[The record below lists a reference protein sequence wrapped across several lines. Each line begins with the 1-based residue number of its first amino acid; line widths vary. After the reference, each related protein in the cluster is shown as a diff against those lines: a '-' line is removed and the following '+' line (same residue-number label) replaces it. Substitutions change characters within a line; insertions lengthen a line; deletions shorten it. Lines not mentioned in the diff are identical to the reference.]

1 MKHQNDKQINTM
13 KPKPLYSMQ
22 EATIYLLLFCMI
34 IFSGCSKSLEELEGH
49 SEFFKLVE
57 ETKCASTYDSHMQS
71 LTKALSSAII
81 NNQSLKTLI
90 HEEVLKQLDGDYD
103 VLMKD
108 VTKKAVR
115 CEDALLTKGSDNMI
129 TVGDLINLYLP
140 VETKSI
146 SSESVLDQLKREN
159 PNLQIAVPIHA
170 EEWDPTTYT
179 PVVAFL
185 PEDYNDDVEVIYG
198 YNSKGEYVAID
209 AINEPDVPVIIIS
222 QNERQ
227 NNIDEYLIPN
237 YPIRSLDSSPT
248 VSMPSAPSNLSVN
261 LSPRSTIVL
270 SWNCA
275 DSVSY
280 YRVWRK
286 GPGESTFENIG
297 NSDGPYNRTY
307 EDSNISGHSLYYYY
321 VTAVNAS
328 LYDSKESQPSSI
340 VSFTTPSGPSG
351 ISNFKSLLTGSDV
364 ELRWNNNGDT
374 NSDVVVEY
382 SMPNNGQ
389 SNYSILQ
396 RFSGSTDNYIYT
408 PSVRG
413 NIVRYKV
420 YRENALGR
428 SDSQYDYIYPSYR
441 ASNRGNPVC
450 VTQISF
456 TDWALERWPAGKP
469 EFYVK
474 GVGKNDSNQTVEIVD
489 QARFDFSSKTTSQS
503 FSDRQLINWEY
514 SSDGDWYS
522 TLTFY
527 MEEYDS
533 NFSKLKFEASAKYNK
548 KLSNDLELN
557 VAASLSVDFSD
568 KGEYCGTDFT
578 HFYESK
584 TKLLVFQNY
593 GARLRLGS
601 Q

>member
-1 MKHQNDKQINTM
+1 MQ
-13 KPKPLYSMQ
+13 KP
-22 EATIYLLLFCMI
+22 TVYLLLFCMSF
-34 IFSGCSKSLEELEGH
+34 FSGCSKSLEELEEH
-49 SEFFKLVE
+49 YESFQVVE
-57 ETKCASTYDSHMQS
+57 ETKCASVYDSQMQS
-71 LTKALSSAII
+71 LAKAMSSAIV
-81 NNQSLKTLI
+81 NNQSLRALI
-90 HEEVLKQLDGDYD
+90 HKEVLKQFDGDYD

-115 CEDALLTKGSDNMI
+115 CEDALLTKGADNLI

-140 VETKSI
+140 VETKSV

-185 PEDYNDDVEVIYG
+185 PEDYNDDVDVIYG
-198 YNSKGEYVAID
+198 YNSKGEFVAID

-227 NNIDEYLIPN
+227 DNSDDLLIPN

-261 LSPRSTIVL
+261 ISPRSTIVL

-286 GPGESTFENIG
+286 GPGESTFVNIG
-297 NSDGPYNRTY
+297 NSVGHYNRTY
-307 EDSNISGHSLYYYY
+307 EDSDISGHSLYYYY
-321 VTAVNAS
+321 VTAVNVS
-328 LYDSKESQPSSI
+328 LYDSKESQPSSM

-351 ISNFKSLLTGSDV
+351 ISNFKSLLTGPDV

-396 RFSGSTDNYIYT
+396 RFSGGADNYVYT

-428 SDSQYDYIYPSYR
+428 SDSQYDYIYPAYR
-441 ASNRGNPVC
+441 SADRGNPVC

-456 TDWALERWPAGKP
+456 TDWDLERWPAGKP
-469 EFYVK
+469 EFYIKV
-474 GVGKNDSNQTVEIVD
+474 VGKNDNNQTVELFD
-489 QARFDFSSKTTSQS
+489 QARFDFSSKTNSQN
-503 FSDRQLINWEY
+503 FSGRQLINWEY

-527 MEEYDS
+527 MEEYD
-533 NFSKLKFEASAKYNK
+533 NNTSKFTFNASAKYNK
-548 KLSNDLELN
+548 KLSDDLELN
-557 VAASLSVDFSD
+557 VAASISVDFSD

-578 HFYESK
+578 HFYESQ
-584 TKLLVFQNY
+584 TKQLVFQNY
-593 GARLRLGS
+593 GARLRLGI

>member
-1 MKHQNDKQINTM
+1 M
-13 KPKPLYSMQ
+13 
-22 EATIYLLLFCMI
+22 
-34 IFSGCSKSLEELEGH
+34 
-49 SEFFKLVE
+49 
-57 ETKCASTYDSHMQS
+57 
-71 LTKALSSAII
+71 
-81 NNQSLKTLI
+81 KTLI

-227 NNIDEYLIPN
+227 NNFDEYLIPN

-297 NSDGPYNRTY
+297 NSDGPY
-307 EDSNISGHSLYYYY
+307 I
-321 VTAVNAS
+321 
-328 LYDSKESQPSSI
+328 
-340 VSFTTPSGPSG
+340 
-351 ISNFKSLLTGSDV
+351 
-364 ELRWNNNGDT
+364 
-374 NSDVVVEY
+374 
-382 SMPNNGQ
+382 
-389 SNYSILQ
+389 
-396 RFSGSTDNYIYT
+396 
-408 PSVRG
+408 
-413 NIVRYKV
+413 
-420 YRENALGR
+420 
-428 SDSQYDYIYPSYR
+428 
-441 ASNRGNPVC
+441 
-450 VTQISF
+450 
-456 TDWALERWPAGKP
+456 
-469 EFYVK
+469 
-474 GVGKNDSNQTVEIVD
+474 
-489 QARFDFSSKTTSQS
+489 
-503 FSDRQLINWEY
+503 
-514 SSDGDWYS
+514 
-522 TLTFY
+522 
-527 MEEYDS
+527 
-533 NFSKLKFEASAKYNK
+533 
-548 KLSNDLELN
+548 
-557 VAASLSVDFSD
+557 
-568 KGEYCGTDFT
+568 
-578 HFYESK
+578 
-584 TKLLVFQNY
+584 
-593 GARLRLGS
+593 
-601 Q
+601 